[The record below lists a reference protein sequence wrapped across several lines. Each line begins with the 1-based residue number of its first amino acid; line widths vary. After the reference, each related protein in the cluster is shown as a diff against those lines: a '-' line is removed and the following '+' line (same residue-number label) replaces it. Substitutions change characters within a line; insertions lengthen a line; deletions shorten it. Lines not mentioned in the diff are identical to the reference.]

1 MAKDPR
7 SKEELKKYLDNFP
20 SGSFALNVHFYK
32 AETEFRD
39 NEPEAAISSYDFIL
53 AQPDN
58 IFTENSLL
66 RASEIAYKSGDFRKA
81 LGYYERLET
90 VSNNNNNTLLS
101 LAGRLRCHY
110 DLKEFEAASKIG
122 WKIRSMDKIP
132 PELDREASYKS
143 AKAYVELND
152 QAKALPLWRKLSA
165 DSKSLEG
172 AEAKYRVC
180 EYYYTNNKLKEAE
193 NEVMDFIE
201 KNTPHQY
208 WLAKSF
214 ILLAH
219 VYESQNDLFQAT
231 NTLKS
236 IIENYEQKGDGILDE
251 ANQYLQKLESKGA
264 TGSDPSDTKTQPAGA
279 EPKKN
284 KS

>member
-1 MAKDPR
+1 
-7 SKEELKKYLDNFP
+7 LQNFDEV
-20 SGSFALNVHFYK
+20 A
-32 AETEFRD
+32 
-39 NEPEAAISSYDFIL
+39 
-53 AQPDN
+53 
-58 IFTENSLL
+58 
-66 RASEIAYKSGDFRKA
+66 
-81 LGYYERLET
+81 
-90 VSNNNNNTLLS
+90 
-101 LAGRLRCHY
+101 
-110 DLKEFEAASKIG
+110 KIG

-132 PELDREASYKS
+132 PELDREACFKS

-152 QAKALPLWRKLSA
+152 PAKAIPLWRKLSA
-165 DSKSLEG
+165 DSKSAEG

-180 EYYYTNNKLKEAE
+180 EYYYTNNKLKDAE

-219 VYESQNDLFQAT
+219 VYENQNDLFQAT

-251 ANQYLQKLESKGA
+251 ANEYLVKLESKE
-264 TGSDPSDTKTQPAGA
+264 TPGSETSDTKKQPSGAGS
-279 EPKKN
+279 KK
-284 KS
+284 K